1 MRHRDDR
8 AEPLPLQ
15 LPAPPP
21 LPGRIAPEVA
31 VPCSAPFD
39 GERWRFSIDW
49 DGSRALLFVGA
60 GGDVHLQSERLA
72 DLTPRFPELLGA
84 GAALRGSPMVLDG
97 VVAVLDPR
105 GRPDLESLGLRLV
118 LGGDGADQLPA
129 VFLAADV
136 LHVAGA
142 STLSWP
148 LDRRLATLSE
158 CVGEGAMVQ
167 APDHV
172 EGRGLAFADAAAE
185 RGLTAL
191 LARRGDAP
199 YRPGM
204 ASPDRLHV
212 ALRQRAVCVVAGIE
226 EVPDER
232 WEIVLAEYVAGTL
245 TFSGTVAGPRHDA
258 VHRWLL
264 AGASGLGAHA
274 SAPAGSDDVRARWL
288 RPALAATVAH
298 HGRLP
303 NGRLRDP
310 TLIAVR
316 DDVDVAWCVRR
327 EAVPPPDDSVRGRFA
342 PTVLMPLPLG
352 DAALSPRPA
361 R

>member
-1 MRHRDDR
+1 
-8 AEPLPLQ
+8 
-15 LPAPPP
+15 
-21 LPGRIAPEVA
+21 
-31 VPCSAPFD
+31 
-39 GERWRFSIDW
+39 
-49 DGSRALLFVGA
+49 
-60 GGDVHLQSERLA
+60 
-72 DLTPRFPELLGA
+72 
-84 GAALRGSPMVLDG
+84 
-97 VVAVLDPR
+97 LDPR

-118 LGGDGADQLPA
+118 LGGEGADQLPA

-148 LDRRLATLSE
+148 LERRLATLSE

-245 TFSGTVAGPRHDA
+245 DRKSTRLNSSHVAISYA
-258 VHRWLL
+258 VF
-264 AGASGLGAHA
+264 
-274 SAPAGSDDVRARWL
+274 
-288 RPALAATVAH
+288 
-298 HGRLP
+298 
-303 NGRLRDP
+303 
-310 TLIAVR
+310 
-316 DDVDVAWCVRR
+316 C
-327 EAVPPPDDSVRGRFA
+327 
-342 PTVLMPLPLG
+342 
-352 DAALSPRPA
+352 
-361 R
+361 

>member
-1 MRHRDDR
+1 
-8 AEPLPLQ
+8 
-15 LPAPPP
+15 
-21 LPGRIAPEVA
+21 
-31 VPCSAPFD
+31 
-39 GERWRFSIDW
+39 
-49 DGSRALLFVGA
+49 
-60 GGDVHLQSERLA
+60 
-72 DLTPRFPELLGA
+72 
-84 GAALRGSPMVLDG
+84 AA
-97 VVAVLDPR
+97 
-105 GRPDLESLGLRLV
+105 
-118 LGGDGADQLPA
+118 
-129 VFLAADV
+129 
-136 LHVAGA
+136 
-142 STLSWP
+142 
-148 LDRRLATLSE
+148 

-167 APDHV
+167 APGHV

-226 EVPDER
+226 ELPDER

-245 TFSGTVAGPRHDA
+245 TCSGTVAGPRHDA

-298 HGRLP
+298 PRRLP
-303 NGRLRDP
+303 NGRVRRP
-310 TLIAVR
+310 TLIRAP
-316 DDVDVAWCVRR
+316 DDVD
-327 EAVPPPDDSVRGRFA
+327 EAVCRRPRGVPP
-342 PTVLMPLPLG
+342 
-352 DAALSPRPA
+352 
-361 R
+361 